1 MEIEFTVRLPVD
13 SHSVPFVRGLCRKAL
28 DHLKVGKDVTDEIV
42 LALTEACANVVQHSG
57 DDGDYEVAVRIDDD
71 TCRISVWDE
80 GGGFEV
86 PDLSRPVDPT
96 ADGGAGLVLM
106 RALVDELAFEH
117 DRDGR
122 HRVTLEKR
130 LGTRPA
136 LRLIDEAG
144 GRDL

>member
-28 DHLKVGKDVTDEIV
+28 EHLKVDTSTVEEIT

-57 DDGDYEVAVRIDDD
+57 DGSDYEVAVRIDDGA
-71 TCRISVWDE
+71 CRISVWDE
-80 GGGFEV
+80 GAGSDV
-86 PDLSRPVDPT
+86 PDLSQPVDPT
-96 ADGGAGLVLM
+96 GDGGAGLVLM

-130 LGTRPA
+130 LESRPA
-136 LRLIDEAG
+136 LRLIE
-144 GRDL
+144 

>member
-13 SHSVPFVRGLCRKAL
+13 SHSVPFVRGLCREAL
-28 DHLKVGKDVTDEIV
+28 EHLNVGQDTVDEIL

-57 DDGDYEVAVRIDDD
+57 DGTDYEVAVRIDDD

-80 GGGFEV
+80 GAGFEL

-96 ADGGAGLVLM
+96 DGGAGLVLM
-106 RALVDELAFEH
+106 RALVDELAFEQ
-117 DRDGR
+117 DTDGR

-130 LGTRPA
+130 LESRPA
-136 LRLIDEAG
+136 LRLIE
-144 GRDL
+144 

>member
-28 DHLKVGKDVTDEIV
+28 DHLRVGTDTMDEIV

-80 GGGFEV
+80 GGGFPV

-106 RALVDELAFEH
+106 RALVDELAFEQ
-117 DRDGR
+117 DPDGR

-130 LGTRPA
+130 LESRPA
-136 LRLIDEAG
+136 LRLIE
-144 GRDL
+144 

>member
-28 DHLKVGKDVTDEIV
+28 DHLHVDKDTTDEIV

-57 DDGDYEVAVRIDDD
+57 DDGDYEVAVHIDDD
-71 TCRISVWDE
+71 ACRISVWDE
-80 GGGFEV
+80 GGGFEM
-86 PDLSRPVDPT
+86 PDLSKPVDPT
-96 ADGGAGLVLM
+96 EGGAGLVLM

-130 LGTRPA
+130 LDARPA
-136 LRLIDEAG
+136 LRLIE
-144 GRDL
+144 

>member
-28 DHLKVGKDVTDEIV
+28 DHLQVGTDTVDEIV

-57 DDGDYEVAVRIDDD
+57 DGNDYEVAVRIDDD

-80 GGGFEV
+80 GAGFEL
-86 PDLSRPVDPT
+86 PDLSQPVDPT

-106 RALVDELAFEH
+106 RALVDELAFER
-117 DRDGR
+117 DLDGR

-130 LGTRPA
+130 LESRPA
-136 LRLIDEAG
+136 LRLIE
-144 GRDL
+144 

>member
-1 MEIEFTVRLPVD
+1 MKIEFTVRLPVD

-28 DHLKVGKDVTDEIV
+28 DHLQVGTDTVDEIV

-57 DDGDYEVAVRIDDD
+57 DGNDYEVAVRIDDD

-80 GGGFEV
+80 GAGFEL
-86 PDLSRPVDPT
+86 PDLSQPVDPT

-106 RALVDELAFEH
+106 RALVDELAFER
-117 DRDGR
+117 DLDGR

-130 LGTRPA
+130 LESRPA
-136 LRLIDEAG
+136 LRLIE
-144 GRDL
+144 